1 MSTQAPTDFVQ
12 ALDLYKTNYVQYR
25 ATGNAAYKVAYEN
38 ADRWITQYLESL
50 NQEIS
55 NDTTRINTFLQEYSN
70 ANPELAELQA
80 KFQTIRTEGPALQD
94 KYTTVRRVQS
104 EVPSVDMTTHY
115 VKVGLIV
122 ALVGLIAVFSR

>member
-1 MSTQAPTDFVQ
+1 MSAQAPADFVQ

-25 ATGNAAYKVAYEN
+25 ATGNVAYKIAYEN
-38 ADRWITQYLESL
+38 ADQWITQYLENL
-50 NQEIS
+50 NQQIS

-70 ANPELAELQA
+70 ANPELTDLRT

-94 KYTTVRRVQS
+94 KYATIRRIQT

-115 VKVGLIV
+115 VKVGLIA